1 VILEVSERAR
11 QAIEYAKRLV
21 DGANTMPNDH
31 TERQWEQRFY
41 KTLRRHGLTQGACGA
56 SSHGLRHAYAQ
67 ERYAQITGFEPSV
80 KFDST
85 EAFRGNA
92 ERIAGEDWKKCDS
105 DAREV
110 LKVEL
115 GHGRDRMDVI
125 SQYIGR
131 S

>member
-1 VILEVSERAR
+1 MERA
-11 QAIEYAKRLV
+11 
-21 DGANTMPNDH
+21 
-31 TERQWEQRFY
+31 WEHKFY
-41 KTLRRHGLTQGACGA
+41 EAFHRYGLTQGACGA

-67 ERYAQITGFEPSV
+67 ERYAHITGFEPSV
-80 KFDST
+80 KFDSG
-85 EAFRGNA
+85 EAFRQNA
-92 ERIAGEDWKKCDS
+92 ERIAGEGWKKRDS